1 MNTKNKISKKND
13 EQVMK
18 HFRQKK
24 ANPLGWNDKLKCIL
38 CGNSMQDNR
47 YHGKCQNC
55 YFIENDVTLQ
65 A

>member
-1 MNTKNKISKKND
+1 MKLKDKIAKKND
-13 EQVMK
+13 NNVMK
-18 HFRQKK
+18 HFRHTK
-24 ANPLGWNDKLKCIL
+24 ANPLGWNDKLKCS
-38 CGNSMQDNR
+38 CGNSIPDNR